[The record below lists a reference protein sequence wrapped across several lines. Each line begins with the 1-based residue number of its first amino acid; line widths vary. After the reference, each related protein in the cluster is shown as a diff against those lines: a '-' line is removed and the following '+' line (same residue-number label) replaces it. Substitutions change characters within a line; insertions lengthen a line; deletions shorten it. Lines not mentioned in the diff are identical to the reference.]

1 MLQLVELDRHLEL
14 IDPLQLG
21 GRVDA
26 LEDAGAVA
34 RDDVDGVLVDSVQ
47 VFDVDDGDLFG
58 VVLGEEFELPGMVS
72 DF

>member
-1 MLQLVELDRHLEL
+1 MLQLVELDRHLKL

-21 GRVDA
+21 CRVDA

-58 VVLGEEFELPGMVS
+58 VVLGEEFELSGRVNYL
-72 DF
+72 